1 MLNLLDQNVNNKDL
15 ILEEKDKKVDDSNSD
30 ELKTKFKNFKCSYEG
45 CQSVFNKKIRLQAH
59 IRVNHTGYVIFI
71 L

>member
-1 MLNLLDQNVNNKDL
+1 MLDIIFQNSNNKDL
-15 ILEEKDKKVDDSNSD
+15 KEQEVNELHSD
-30 ELKTKFKNFKCSYEG
+30 EFKTELKHFKCTYEG